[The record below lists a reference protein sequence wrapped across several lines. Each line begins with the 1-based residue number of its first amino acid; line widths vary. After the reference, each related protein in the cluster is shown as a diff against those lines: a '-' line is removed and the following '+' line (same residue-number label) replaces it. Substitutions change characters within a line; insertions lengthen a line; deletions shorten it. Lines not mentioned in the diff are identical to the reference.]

1 MTSCEVV
8 TRVSKLHHENPCM
21 FTETSI
27 PDLALLLLL
36 LVLSRLHVSCTFHAF
51 SYFPILVD
59 TNFGKISGLS
69 PTSGARHDQSMV
81 MRTRRPA

>member
-27 PDLALLLLL
+27 QDLALLLLL

-59 TNFGKISGLS
+59 TNFGKSPGLRVD
-69 PTSGARHDQSMV
+69 TSLRSTSRSEHGD
-81 MRTRRPA
+81 